1 MGAELSWVAKKAQ
14 QHQPWDTHNNNVQV
28 GTWGDAR
35 NKWEL
40 RCMSKMAKGKY
51 IGSIT
56 CGILN
61 QKNLWIK
68 SSSRNRSGDN
78 QIYSYVFLFC
88 LEPYKLRPCW
98 HFICATAVSK
108 TQVTVSRRNNAAL
121 TGQTGGGLIGWLRG
135 CMAIIHTRKS
145 YAFSQIIPSLKAP
158 IVAQR
163 LVRCCLNPPL
173 GQQCRHSWPLT
184 ATDWQFQVWIGC
196 VGSGLY

>member
-14 QHQPWDTHNNNVQV
+14 QHQPWHTQQQCA
-28 GTWGDAR
+28 GCTGMWAYAG

-40 RCMSKMAKGKY
+40 RCMAKMAQEKY

-61 QKNLWIK
+61 WKGLRIE

-78 QIYSYVFLFC
+78 QRC

-98 HFICATAVSK
+98 HFISATAVSH
-108 TQVTVSRRNNAAL
+108 RNNASL

-135 CMAIIHTRKS
+135 CMVIIRTHKS
-145 YAFSQIIPSLKAP
+145 YAFSQIIPDLKAP

-163 LVRCCLNPPL
+163 PVCCCLNPPL
-173 GQQCRHSWPLT
+173 GQQYHHSWPLT
-184 ATDWQFQVWIGC
+184 ATDWQFQVWIGY